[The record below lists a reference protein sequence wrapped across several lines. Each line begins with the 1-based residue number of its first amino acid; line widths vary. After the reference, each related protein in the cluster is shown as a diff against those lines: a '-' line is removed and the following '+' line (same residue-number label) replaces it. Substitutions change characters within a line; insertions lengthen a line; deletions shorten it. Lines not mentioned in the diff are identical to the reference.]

1 MKVGRRTMR
10 ASVQASVRA
19 WAAFALFGV
28 TACSGGCGGG
38 DEVVRT
44 PSTTSTTSEA
54 RATSETAAANP
65 TSTALPTDPAPA
77 PELSLELVTGDVL
90 RVRNVGTETA
100 RVRGAVRLE
109 RHAGDAW
116 TSQPIVFGLRAR
128 CGEAVPECV
137 TLAPGAELLPPAWLG
152 TVGDAQCDC
161 DRCAP
166 AEGELRF
173 VLESC
178 APEGHAPH
186 VVMGQPFTR

>member
-1 MKVGRRTMR
+1 MKVTRTTLR
-10 ASVQASVRA
+10 AFVRTFVRVG
-19 WAAFALFGV
+19 AAFAFFGV

-38 DEVVRT
+38 DEVVR
-44 PSTTSTTSEA
+44 PSTTSPTTSEA
-54 RATSETAAANP
+54 RETFETAAADP
-65 TSTALPTDPAPA
+65 TSTTLPTDPAPA
-77 PELSLELVTGDVL
+77 PELSVELVAGDVL
-90 RVRNVGTETA
+90 RVRNVGTEPT

-109 RHAGDAW
+109 RHDGEAW
-116 TSQPIVFGLRAR
+116 TSQPIAFGLRAR
-128 CGEAVPECV
+128 CGDAIPECV

-186 VVMGQPFTR
+186 VVTGTPFTR